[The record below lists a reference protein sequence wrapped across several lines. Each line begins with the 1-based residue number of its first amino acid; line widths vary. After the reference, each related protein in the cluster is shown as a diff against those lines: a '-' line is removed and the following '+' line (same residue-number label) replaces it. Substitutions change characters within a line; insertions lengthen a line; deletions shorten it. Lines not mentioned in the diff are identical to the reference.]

1 MATTAKNT
9 ATETVTKLAEQNQEA
24 LVKVKNTLKDAFTN
38 VKKTVGFD
46 NAPDFVKETV
56 EAQETLASNW
66 FDMFIR
72 VSQVKSMEELNEVLN
87 NQVKHFQKTA
97 TTAMDLEFWKKSSKK
112 GAEWKAADYLNA
124 DFAKETVLKVIDL
137 CQPAK

>member
-1 MATTAKNT
+1 MATAKNA
-9 ATETVTKLAEQNQEA
+9 ATETVNKMAEQSQET
-24 LVKVKNTLKDAFTN
+24 LVKVKNSLKDAFAN
-38 VKKTVGFD
+38 AKKTVGFD
-46 NAPDFVKETV
+46 NAPEFVKETL
-56 EAQETLASNW
+56 EANETLAINW
-66 FDMFIR
+66 FDSLIR
-72 VSQVKSMEELNEVLN
+72 VAQVKSTEELNEVLN
-87 NQVKHFQKTA
+87 TQVKHFQKNI